1 MSAINYA
8 LDQIK
13 HRIPKAILEKT
24 FVNRYSD
31 WRTTVKTNI
40 DEQILV
46 NVIRGRVLVDCNL
59 VGGTQALIPL
69 EGLPYDKPNDYT
81 TVIHIPKSRT
91 QNRSINSVLH
101 LAFLSQSLVSSY
113 ASTSSVGG
121 NGQYTSGENSA
132 IMGAAVGMIAAMD
145 KIPVTSSANV
155 QLISENTIMVKDVI
169 SIPGNG
175 YLRCILAN
183 DENLNHI
190 QPRSYPAFAK
200 LVEFAVKAYIYNELI
215 IQVDAAELQ
224 GGQTLGIFKTI
235 LEGYSDAEQNYED
248 YLKEKF
254 EAVLFQNDTD
264 SYRRYLKLAIS
275 GHR

>member
-13 HRIPKAILEKT
+13 YRVPKAILEKT
-24 FVNRYSD
+24 FINQSYG
-31 WRTTVKTNI
+31 WRSTTRTNI
-40 DEQILV
+40 DEQLTV

-59 VGGTQALIPL
+59 VGGTQAIVPL
-69 EGLPYDKPNDYT
+69 EGLPVDKPNDYT

-91 QNRSINSVLH
+91 QQRSINSVLH
-101 LAFLSQSLVSSY
+101 VAFLSQSLNSSY
-113 ASTSSVGG
+113 AAANALGG
-121 NGQYTSGENSA
+121 NGNYASNENSA
-132 IMGAAVGMIAAMD
+132 LMGAAVAAMAAMD
-145 KIPVTSSANV
+145 KIPVTSTANV
-155 QLISENTIMVKDVI
+155 QLIAENTIMIKDVI

-200 LVEFAVKAYIYNELI
+200 LVEYATKAYIYNELI
-215 IQVDAAELQ
+215 IQVDMGELQ
-224 GGQTLGIFKTI
+224 GGQNLGIFKTI
-235 LEGYSDAEQNYED
+235 LESYSDAEENYQD
-248 YLKEKF
+248 YLRDKF
-254 EAVLFQNDTD
+254 EAILFQNDSE
-264 SYRRYLKLAIS
+264 SYRRLVKLTLG